1 MSDQSTFSRIT
12 KHGYF
17 KYFVRKILWLL
28 FTLFAAILLN
38 FLLPRLMPGDPISS
52 ILGRLAAGGDA
63 EIVRRVLEHFAE
75 QFGIDRP
82 MHEQFFIYIGNLFR
96 GDLGASFSQFP
107 RPVSDII
114 LSSLPWTIGLMLP
127 ATLVGWFLGN
137 VLGAIA
143 AYVRKGFDK
152 VMLPAALFV
161 GGIPA
166 FGFAI
171 ILLLVFAINLQ
182 WFPAQGGYPVIMI
195 PSLSWSFF
203 MGIIHHYHLPFW
215 SMVLLSIGGQSIGMR
230 SMSIYE
236 LNADYVKF
244 SRYMGIKDNKIVRYV
259 FRNAMLPQIT
269 GLALS
274 LGTIVSGAVFV
285 EIVFSYPGLGSTLL
299 GAINQNDYPLL
310 SGLTLI
316 ISVMV
321 LIAVFLLDILLAVID
336 PRVKASLVE

>member
-1 MSDQSTFSRIT
+1 MSEKSRFSRII

-17 KYFVRKILWLL
+17 KYFIKKIAWLL
-28 FTLFAAILLN
+28 FTLVAAIVLN
-38 FLLPRLMPGDPISS
+38 FLLPRFMPGDPVAT
-52 ILGRLAAGGDA
+52 ILGRLAAGTDA
-63 EIVRRVLEHFAE
+63 ELIRRVMEAFAE

-82 MHEQFFIYIGNLFR
+82 LYQQFLIYAGNLLS
-96 GDLGASFSQFP
+96 GDLGTSFSQFP

-127 ATLVGWFLGN
+127 AILVGWIIGN

-152 VMLPAALFV
+152 IMLPAALFI

-171 ILLLVFAINLQ
+171 ILLVIFAINLQ
-182 WFPAQGGYPVIMI
+182 WFPVQGGYPVIMI
-195 PSLSWSFF
+195 PSMSWSFF
-203 MGIIHHYHLPFW
+203 MGVISHYHLPFW
-215 SMVLLSIGGQSIGMR
+215 SMVLLQIGGQSIGMR

-236 LNADYVKF
+236 LNADYVKY
-244 SRYMGIKDNKIVRYV
+244 SRYMGIKDSKIVRYV

-274 LGTIVSGAVFV
+274 LGTIVMGSVFV
-285 EIVFSYPGLGSTLL
+285 EVIFSYPGLGTTLL
-299 GAINQNDYPLL
+299 SAINQNDYPLL

-321 LIAVFLLDILLAVID
+321 LISVFLLDLLCAAID
-336 PRVKASLVE
+336 PRVKATLVE